1 MKKTEQMITVQ
12 EFADEI
18 GVARNTVSR
27 WVQAGKVKGI
37 KKGPFPGKTS
47 PILIP
52 ISELERVKKLME
64 DGEPQGG
71 VQNRSSL
78 LA

>member
-1 MKKTEQMITVQ
+1 MKKTEQTITIP
-12 EFADEI
+12 EFAEQI
-18 GVARNTVSR
+18 GVDRNTVSR
-27 WVQAGKVKGI
+27 WVKSGKVKGT

-52 ISELERVKKLME
+52 ISELERVKKLM

-71 VQNRSSL
+71 IQNRSSL

>member
-1 MKKTEQMITVQ
+1 MKKTDTVTVQ

-37 KKGPFPGKTS
+37 KQGPFPGKTS

-52 ISELERVKKLME
+52 VSELERVKKLMDE
-64 DGEPQGG
+64 GEPQGG

-78 LA
+78 LV